1 MNLRREE
8 RWDGRKKRRKKRRK
22 ERRKKDERKL
32 NLFRVENKYMKVTC

>member
-1 MNLRREE
+1 MTRKLNLRGKE
-8 RWDGRKKRRKKRRK
+8 RKDWK